1 MVNEL
6 QSVTC
11 PAQHPQHRTT
21 ARTGQ
26 PHAPE
31 QPHHTQH
38 ATMGTTG
45 SDDDDDAFGSFDDD
59 GFGSFEDG
67 DPTGAATTVPDA
79 DQPTHD
85 DVTETANNNTE
96 AEVDGGSLLPPPD
109 TALSTD
115 FPADVDAGV
124 HTPKDTAGGDESAA
138 TASEESPAQS
148 NDISPEPEQES
159 QESDAPLALPSPSPS
174 PSPPE
179 IPSAEEAME
188 TADETASA
196 PEATTAP
203 LPHLA
208 LPDDAADA
216 TIGMDGAGSA
226 APAMM
231 TMTSP
236 PPINIGEISADNPDD
251 DPFASLGGAADAPL
265 PVLSGS
271 ADAADGGFGSFGGF
285 GDMSGGDDAAAPSS
299 ATADVDAGAGVDTSI
314 PKAESGTEEN
324 KVEATSVDVPTADPG
339 KVETLPEPMDDGG
352 VDLLGAFPS
361 EKEEETS
368 EAEDIDMNINVTDT
382 IGAEG
387 DATSTELPSP
397 TPNAN
402 PPLDQ
407 LSSFVTAATEEE
419 QVAGTEDVAPSTKD
433 HNDGEDIDNDGNND
447 DEDED
452 DCGGFENAASE
463 EEEKKDG
470 SPIADKMSMTAISDT
485 VDSTNAIPPALPL
498 ETSEDVTPAET
509 LAAQETDSFGA
520 FGDGAGDGA
529 VADDDNGGDKEM
541 DIPKAES
548 TDERGDYEETTDSAA
563 AAFGAFG
570 DISSSAE
577 DPTPISNDLP
587 AEAEAVQV
595 QVMDV
600 GAAGTEDISPVDT
613 KDDTPALE
621 IEAVDTGNGIVTET
635 VELPASEPDNAVSNG
650 FDAFAEVSAPSH
662 GDAEM
667 SMEPVETNNK
677 STEEDADDEDDGFE
691 AFAEAPAVA
700 EENEEP
706 TGFVGEFPPS
716 NNDVLANDMPESPDE
731 HIPEPVESAEEDF
744 DAFEEAPVA
753 IAANEGSDL
762 VAINEDGNDDGFD
775 AFAEA
780 PAPSPSTERVYKI
793 DASDAP
799 APAPAPDSD
808 DDSKSGEGATK
819 EEDDDNDD
827 DEFGDFDAFAEAPA
841 SSAPPNDTH
850 QVDEF
855 DAPVPVPAPV
865 ATMEA
870 SEPGEEKAE
879 EDAEVEQQQEEQ
891 NGDNDDDESDD
902 DFGDFGDFGGISE
915 AGEIPASEEVNC
927 ADMAVESETPQQE
940 AAAPA
945 AAPEKDSDDED
956 DDFGDFGDF
965 DEAPAPEPA
974 AVTDAIPA
982 STAPKADPI
991 PTDQGFAT
999 SFEEQ
1004 AATPMGHSTPAE
1016 SDPIIQ
1022 KATVVC
1028 KGMFQQ
1034 YAPSPLEEEGEGIK
1048 EIASIPVKSILDS
1061 VLAGEDSGPTAGPS
1075 STLSSKEK
1083 MENIFSETQI
1093 ERGPA
1098 KLIMNYHMPKPYAQ
1112 YAADSG
1118 ADLKTDRGLS
1128 LEASSH
1134 SNDGDVFVPE
1144 VLSIDLPKESEL
1156 SPEPRVPKSQVEPSA
1171 EFVDFPMS
1179 ATRVVIPDKKEV
1191 NADEG
1196 GFANFGGSAASAE
1209 PATPTV
1215 AEPESAV
1222 DKFLA
1227 KIPDLSFMLS
1237 KELVLPK

>member
-1 MVNEL
+1 M
-6 QSVTC
+6 
-11 PAQHPQHRTT
+11 A
-21 ARTGQ
+21 
-26 PHAPE
+26 
-31 QPHHTQH
+31 
-38 ATMGTTG
+38 TTG
-45 SDDDDDAFGSFDDD
+45 SDDNDDALGSFNDD

-67 DPTGAATTVPDA
+67 DPTGAATAVPDA

-85 DVTETANNNTE
+85 VTETAETANNNPE
-96 AEVDGGSLLPPPD
+96 SEVDGGSLLPPPD
-109 TALSTD
+109 IATD
-115 FPADVDAGV
+115 FPADVDAGILPDSPV
-124 HTPKDTAGGDESAA
+124 TEDTAEDTAGGDESAA
-138 TASEESPAQS
+138 TASEESPAPS
-148 NDISPEPEQES
+148 NDISPEAEQES
-159 QESDAPLALPSPSPS
+159 QESDAPLALPSPSPSPS

-196 PEATTAP
+196 PEAFTAP
-203 LPHLA
+203 LPDLA
-208 LPDDAADA
+208 SPDAAADA
-216 TIGMDGAGSA
+216 TTGMDGAGSA

-236 PPINIGEISADNPDD
+236 PPINIGEISTDSPDD

-271 ADAADGGFGSFGGF
+271 ADAGEGGFGSLGGF
-285 GDMSGGDDAAAPSS
+285 GDMSGGDGAAAPSS
-299 ATADVDAGAGVDTSI
+299 ANADVDADAGLDTSI

-324 KVEATSVDVPTADPG
+324 KVEATSMDVPTLDPG
-339 KVETLPEPMDDGG
+339 KVETLPDPVDGGG

-368 EAEDIDMNINVTDT
+368 EVEVTDMNDNVTDPDS
-382 IGAEG
+382 A
-387 DATSTELPSP
+387 DATAVDAISTEPPSP
-397 TPNAN
+397 TSNAN
-402 PPLDQ
+402 PSLDQ
-407 LSSFVTAATEEE
+407 LSSFVTAVTEEE
-419 QVAGTEDVAPSTKD
+419 EVAGTEDGAPSTED
-433 HNDGEDIDNDGNND
+433 QDDGEDIGNDGNND

-452 DCGGFENAASE
+452 DFGGFEDAASE

-470 SPIADKMSMTAISDT
+470 SPIADKAISDT
-485 VDSTNAIPPALPL
+485 VNSTNAIPPALPL
-498 ETSEDVTPAET
+498 ETSKDDAPAET
-509 LAAQETDSFGA
+509 LAPATDSFGA
-520 FGDGAGDGA
+520 FGDGASDGA
-529 VADDDNGGDKEM
+529 VADDDNGSDKEM

-548 TDERGDYEETTDSAA
+548 TDEHGDYEETTDSAA
-563 AAFGAFG
+563 AAFGAFR
-570 DISSSAE
+570 DISSSAAE
-577 DPTPISNDLP
+577 PTPISDDLP
-587 AEAEAVQV
+587 AEAKAVQV

-600 GAAGTEDISPVDT
+600 GAAGTEAISPVDT
-613 KDDTPALE
+613 KDDTHASE
-621 IEAVDTGNGIVTET
+621 MEAVDTGNRIVTET
-635 VELPASEPDNAVSNG
+635 VERPASDPDNAVSNG

-662 GDAEM
+662 VDAEM

-677 STEEDADDEDDGFE
+677 STEEDTDDEDDGFE

-706 TGFVGEFPPS
+706 TGFVGEVSPS

-731 HIPEPVESAEEDF
+731 HIPEPVESTEDDF

-753 IAANEGSDL
+753 IAATEGSDL
-762 VAINEDGNDDGFD
+762 VATSEDGNDDGFD

-780 PAPSPSTERVYKI
+780 PAPSPSPERAYKM

-799 APAPAPDSD
+799 APAPAPAQDSD
-808 DDSKSGEGATK
+808 
-819 EEDDDNDD
+819 DDDNDD
-827 DEFGDFDAFAEAPA
+827 DEFGDFDAFSEAPA

-855 DAPVPVPAPV
+855 DAPAPVPVPV

-879 EDAEVEQQQEEQ
+879 EDAEVEQQQEKQ
-891 NGDNDDDESDD
+891 NGDDDDDESDD

-915 AGEIPASEEVNC
+915 AGEIPASEEVNG

-940 AAAPA
+940 AAAPAAA

-974 AVTDAIPA
+974 AATDAIPA
-982 STAPKADPI
+982 PTAPNAEPI
-991 PTDQGFAT
+991 PVDQGFAA

-1004 AATPMGHSTPAE
+1004 AATPIGHSTPAE

-1028 KGMFQQ
+1028 KGIFQQ
-1034 YAPSPLEEEGEGIK
+1034 YASSPLEEGGEENK

-1061 VLAGEDSGPTAGPS
+1061 ILAGEDFGPTAEPS

-1083 MENIFSETQI
+1083 MKNIFSETQI

-1098 KLIMNYHMPKPYAQ
+1098 KLIMNYNMPKPYAQ
-1112 YAADSG
+1112 YGADSG

-1134 SNDGDVFVPE
+1134 SNDGDVFVPD

-1156 SPEPRVPKSQVEPSA
+1156 SPEPRMPKSQVEPSA

-1191 NADEG
+1191 SADED
-1196 GFANFGGSAASAE
+1196 GFANFGDSAAPAE

>member
-1 MVNEL
+1 M
-6 QSVTC
+6 
-11 PAQHPQHRTT
+11 A
-21 ARTGQ
+21 A
-26 PHAPE
+26 
-31 QPHHTQH
+31 
-38 ATMGTTG
+38 TG
-45 SDDDDDAFGSFDDD
+45 SDDDVDAFGSFDDD

-67 DPTGAATTVPDA
+67 DATGAATAVPDADADADA

-85 DVTETANNNTE
+85 VTETAETANNNTE
-96 AEVDGGSLLPPPD
+96 AEADGGGSLLPPPD
-109 TALSTD
+109 TT
-115 FPADVDAGV
+115 ADVDAGI
-124 HTPKDTAGGDESAA
+124 PPYSSIAKDTADGDEPAA
-138 TASEESPAQS
+138 TAFEEPPAAPS
-148 NDISPEPEQES
+148 NDIISPEPAEQKS

-174 PSPPE
+174 PPSPSPPE

-188 TADETASA
+188 SADETATA

-203 LPHLA
+203 LPDLA
-208 LPDDAADA
+208 SPDDAVDA
-216 TIGMDGAGSA
+216 
-226 APAMM
+226 
-231 TMTSP
+231 TSP
-236 PPINIGEISADNPDD
+236 PTIGAGDISADGRPNN

-271 ADAADGGFGSFGGF
+271 ADAAEEEAEGGFGSFGKF
-285 GDMSGGDDAAAPSS
+285 GDMSGG
-299 ATADVDAGAGVDTSI
+299 
-314 PKAESGTEEN
+314 
-324 KVEATSVDVPTADPG
+324 
-339 KVETLPEPMDDGG
+339 
-352 VDLLGAFPS
+352 VDLLG
-361 EKEEETS
+361 EKEEETG
-368 EAEDIDMNINVTDT
+368 EVEDTTDMNANCAQT
-382 IGAEG
+382 IGAQIIGAEVE
-387 DATSTELPSP
+387 ATSAEPPSP
-397 TPNAN
+397 TPVAN

-419 QVAGTEDVAPSTKD
+419 EVGTEDVAPSSTED
-433 HNDGEDIDNDGNND
+433 QDDGEDIGSTGNND

-452 DCGGFENAASE
+452 DFGGFEDAASE

-470 SPIADKMSMTAISDT
+470 SPIADKMISMMAISDT
-485 VDSTNAIPPALPL
+485 VDSTDTIPPALPL
-498 ETSEDVTPAET
+498 ETSEDVAPAET
-509 LAAQETDSFGA
+509 LAPEADSVGA
-520 FGDGAGDGA
+520 FGD
-529 VADDDNGGDKEM
+529 E
-541 DIPKAES
+541 P
-548 TDERGDYEETTDSAA
+548 
-563 AAFGAFG
+563 
-570 DISSSAE
+570 
-577 DPTPISNDLP
+577 P
-587 AEAEAVQV
+587 AEAVQV
-595 QVMDV
+595 QEMDV
-600 GAAGTEDISPVDT
+600 GVGTAGTEDISPVDT
-613 KDDTPALE
+613 KDDTPASE
-621 IEAVDTGNGIVTET
+621 MEAVDTDNENVTAT
-635 VELPASEPDNAVSNG
+635 VELPTAGPDNAVSNG
-650 FDAFAEVSAPSH
+650 FDAFGGLSASSPI
-662 GDAEM
+662 DTEM
-667 SMEPVETNNK
+667 STEPVETNNK
-677 STEEDADDEDDGFE
+677 STEDTDDEDDGFE
-691 AFAEAPAVA
+691 AFAEAPAGA
-700 EENEEP
+700 EESVEP
-706 TGFVGEFPPS
+706 AGFVGEVAPS
-716 NNDVLANDMPESPDE
+716 NDDVLINDMPESPDE
-731 HIPEPVESAEEDF
+731 HIPEAVESTEDDF

-753 IAANEGSDL
+753 IAATEGSDP
-762 VAINEDGNDDGFD
+762 ATSSEESNDGGFD

-780 PAPSPSTERVYKI
+780 PAPSPSPEKADKM
-793 DASDAP
+793 DASD
-799 APAPAPDSD
+799 APAPDSD
-808 DDSKSGEGATK
+808 DDSKPGEGETK

-841 SSAPPNDTH
+841 SSAPPNDT
-850 QVDEF
+850 QQLDEF
-855 DAPVPVPAPV
+855 DAPVPAPV

-870 SEPGEEKAE
+870 SEPDEEKAE
-879 EDAEVEQQQEEQ
+879 EDAEVEQQEEQ
-891 NGDNDDDESDD
+891 DGDDDDDESDD
-902 DFGDFGDFGGISE
+902 DFGDFGDFGVVSE
-915 AGEIPASEEVNC
+915 AGEIPASEEVND
-927 ADMAVESETPQQE
+927 ADMPVEFETSEQE
-940 AAAPA
+940 AATSP
-945 AAPEKDSDDED
+945 PEKDSDDED

-965 DEAPAPEPA
+965 DEAPASEPA
-974 AVTDAIPA
+974 AATDAISAP
-982 STAPKADPI
+982 TAPKAEPI
-991 PTDQGFAT
+991 PTDQGFGA
-999 SFEEQ
+999 SFQEQ

-1048 EIASIPVKSILDS
+1048 EIASTPVKSILDS

-1215 AEPESAV
+1215 AEPENAV